1 MDKVLKMQLIM
12 YTKSI
17 DKENKYYIFIYS
29 QNKTM
34 LPFIMYH
41 VIVELFYIDIHVL
54 YYIFQV

>member
-1 MDKVLKMQLIM
+1 MQLIM